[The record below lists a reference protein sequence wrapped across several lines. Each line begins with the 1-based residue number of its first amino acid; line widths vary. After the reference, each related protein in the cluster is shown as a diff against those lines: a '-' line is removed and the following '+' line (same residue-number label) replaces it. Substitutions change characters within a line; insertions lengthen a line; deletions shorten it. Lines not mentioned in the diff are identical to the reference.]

1 MNKDNAHLYLPLVQ
15 ALVDGKTVQASVP
28 PDWVDI
34 DDMDLGREPSDYRIK
49 PWSLSRHLPG
59 FRPLRDGEEY
69 HRQDWTEEMLPEGWR
84 PLLKGE
90 RVVDGARNDEYRLN
104 LIHDKKFDWQT
115 TWIGRPLPEASPGFW
130 RTRRPLPE
138 PPKLIPLEPSDWM
151 KDGPWWVREVGSDE
165 AHLVHGVSAHGI
177 RWRVHSCG
185 HGVAM
190 DKERSN
196 DGINWSPCS
205 KEAACSPS

>member
-84 PLLKGE
+84 PLLNGE
-90 RVVDGARNDEYRLN
+90 EREESDEHLHSRGTWEPCQCISYEVGEKN
-104 LIHDKKFDWQT
+104 SQT
-115 TWIGRPLPEASPGFW
+115 